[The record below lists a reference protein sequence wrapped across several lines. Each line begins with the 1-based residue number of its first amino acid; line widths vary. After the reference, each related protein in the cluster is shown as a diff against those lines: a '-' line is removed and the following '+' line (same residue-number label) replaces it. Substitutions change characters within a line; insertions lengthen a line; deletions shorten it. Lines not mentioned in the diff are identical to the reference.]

1 MNLPSQ
7 LIALRKQSR
16 DLPIAER
23 AEVSCRLAKQFEKA
37 GDYEA
42 AYEAL
47 EEFWPNR
54 ERTPMVEGLEQTTA
68 AEILLRV
75 GALAGWLGSTR
86 QAEGSQETAKN
97 LITQSIDI
105 FNQLGQTDRVAEA
118 RGELALCYW
127 REGSYDEARITLADA
142 LGMLRDEYGDLKAVL
157 LIRAGIIEVWAQ
169 RLNEAARFLNE
180 AAPLLKASNDDAL
193 KGAFHDEQAVLF
205 MRLSEGVNS
214 SDYVDRALI
223 EYAAASFHFEQAGHH
238 LFQGRVENNLGYLY
252 FTLGRFSDAHV
263 HLNHAR
269 TLFRELGDIGTAAQ
283 VDETRARTLI
293 AQGRFAEAERIVRTS
308 VIALE
313 KGGEQALLAEA
324 LTTEGVALARL
335 GRSGQSKVALERAI
349 EVSETTGDPEGA
361 GRAKL
366 SIIEE
371 LGDQL
376 PLEELVPIYR
386 SAIDLLKESED
397 PSAAKRLIACAG
409 ELLDALVRI
418 ERDVKRSP
426 DHDWEGF
433 SLKEHLRNG
442 ERAVI
447 EKALRDANGSVTKAA
462 RLLGFKHHQ
471 SLIYL
476 INSRHKELLKIRSI
490 VRQRR
495 QHIFSKPRRAGRNA
509 RKRSPKRLT
518 SQVSILHV
526 EDHQIVAQL
535 VGDILAAEDWQVE
548 LCMDGDTALRK
559 LTGYDPY
566 DVLVIDNN
574 LPGLSG
580 LELVQRARTITHRRR
595 TPIIMLSGDDVE
607 KEAWRAGVDDFVR
620 KPEAATQLVSAIT
633 RLLQKRNES
642 TEIKATKA

>member
-1 MNLPSQ
+1 MNLPSR
-7 LIALRKQSR
+7 LIALHKQSR

-23 AEVSCRLAKQFEKA
+23 VEVSCRLAKQFEKA

-42 AYEAL
+42 AYGAL

-54 ERTPMVEGLEQTTA
+54 EQTPMVEGFEPASA

-75 GALAGWLGSTR
+75 GALAGWLGRTR

-97 LITQSIDI
+97 LITQSIEI
-105 FNQLGQTDRVAEA
+105 FTKLGRADRVAEA

-127 REGSYDEARITLADA
+127 REGSYDEARITLGDA
-142 LGMLRDEYGDLKAVL
+142 LGMLGDEYGDLKAVL

-180 AAPLLKASNDDAL
+180 ARPLLEASNDDAL

-205 MRLSEGVNS
+205 MKLSEGVNS

-223 EYAAASFHFEQAGHH
+223 EYAAASFHFEQAGHR

-263 HLNHAR
+263 HLNNAR
-269 TLFRELGDIGTAAQ
+269 KLFRELGDIGTAAQ

-293 AQGRFAEAERIVRTS
+293 AQGRFAEAERIVRTA
-308 VIALE
+308 VRALE

-335 GRSGQSKVALERAI
+335 GRSQQSKEALERAI

-376 PLEELVPIYR
+376 PLDELVPIYR

-397 PSAAKRLIACAG
+397 PSAAKRLITCTG

-418 ERDVKRSP
+418 EPDVTRSLILT
-426 DHDWEGF
+426 WEGF
-433 SLKEHLRNG
+433 SLKKHLRDG

-447 EKALRDANGSVTKAA
+447 ERALRDAGGSVTRAS

-471 SLIYL
+471 SLISL
-476 INSRHKELLKIRSI
+476 INTRHKDLLQTRST
-490 VRQRR
+490 VRRR
-495 QHIFSKPRRAGRNA
+495 RRPLFSQPNKVGTGK
-509 RKRSPKRLT
+509 KREKAEIS
-518 SQVSILHV
+518 VLHV
-526 EDHQIVAQL
+526 EDNEAVKSL
-535 VGDILAAEDWQVE
+535 VQEILTAEGIQVSS
-548 LCMDGDTALRK
+548 CV
-559 LTGYDPY
+559 TGTTGLESLKRHTRY
-566 DVLVIDNN
+566 DVLIVDNE

-580 LELVQRARTITHRRR
+580 LELVLRVRSIAHRRNM
-595 TPIIMLSGDDVE
+595 PIIMLSGDECE

-620 KPEAATQLVSAIT
+620 KPDAVNELVSRIT
-633 RLLQKRNES
+633 RVLRKRREKS
-642 TEIKATKA
+642 RTK